1 LSKTSEKPATN
12 LIDQIF
18 QEIKKFEDLC
28 SELKDYGARD
38 SEPDGVFQRLV
49 NAASIGEQPAI
60 PRSGKGWDLFTHCM
74 DCEPAAERMHDQAL
88 KVVRLIEACTIKDFD
103 LLRQRIK
110 DYCWRLY

>member
-1 LSKTSEKPATN
+1 MSKTYEKPVSN
-12 LIDQIF
+12 PIDQIF
-18 QEIKKFEDLC
+18 EEIKKFESLC
-28 SELKDYGARD
+28 SELAEFGARD

-49 NAASIGEQPAI
+49 NAASLGEMPAI
-60 PRSGKGWDLFTHCM
+60 PRSGLGWELLTRSA

-103 LLRQRIK
+103 RLRQRIK